1 MHVLGRHEV
10 HDAPRRPLARVGDKW
25 HAWLRHRI
33 RRAHEHALARTADG
47 HRRERGAVL
56 VEAALLT
63 PIILLLVFGTMEM
76 GYAFYGKLTVNHM
89 SVAGARAASGGAND
103 VLSDYSTLQAVE
115 DAATGYGDSDIS
127 LIVIYRAANTDDR
140 VPNGCLTASVTNS
153 ASVRGCNRYTGA
165 SLALAS
171 TQFGCVGP
179 PGPTTKIDNFWCPTT
194 RKTALLPD
202 AGNGPPDYVGVY
214 VKAVHH
220 NLFGLF
226 GPSFTFT
233 SDTVIKIEP
242 RTLK

>member
-10 HDAPRRPLARVGDKW
+10 HDAPRRGCARVGDKW
-25 HAWLRHRI
+25 HGWLRHRV
-33 RRAHEHALARTADG
+33 RRAHERAVDG
-47 HRRERGAVL
+47 RKRERGAVL

-63 PIILLLVFGTMEM
+63 PIVLLLVFGTMEM

-103 VLSDYSTLQAVE
+103 VLSDYSMLQAVE
-115 DAATGYGDSDIS
+115 DAATGYSASDIS
-127 LIVIYRAANTDDR
+127 LVVVYRATTPDDR
-140 VPNGCLTASVTNS
+140 VPNACLTASVANTS
-153 ASVRGCNRYTGA
+153 SVRGCNRYTGA

-171 TQFGCVGP
+171 TQFGCIGP
-179 PGPTTKIDNFWCPTT
+179 PGPTTKNDNFWCPTT
-194 RKTALLPD
+194 RKSALLPD
-202 AGNGPPDYVGVY
+202 AGHGPPDYVGVY

-242 RTLK
+242 RTLR